1 MDIAL
6 CRKLLDFDSS
16 IHRCNITTED
26 AYPHMHELTRRTF
39 LDAMGVDSYVSRSQ
53 LPGAALTRRLL
64 VSRAGDVSGAA
75 VTQKPKQPPAMP
87 KIDSVVKSVVAT
99 PANPDVATSTTAS
112 ASIAPFSIVAVSVG
126 GWLWLENLPQRVVSR
141 DQVHL
146 VRAMVRALGFEEGE
160 LAVSQF
166 DWPIHNNAQLDLTE
180 EAACAALGGFVYNK
194 MEKQRCKGL
203 VVLGAATVKKL
214 NVSQLD
220 IKHCVTTLSTAAM
233 LAKPELKKQ
242 AWIELQKIV
251 GLS

>member
-1 MDIAL
+1 
-6 CRKLLDFDSS
+6 
-16 IHRCNITTED
+16 
-26 AYPHMHELTRRTF
+26 MHELTRRTF
-39 LDAMGVDSYVSRSQ
+39 LDAIGVDSYVSRSQ

-64 VSRAGDVSGAA
+64 VSRAGDVPGAP
-75 VTQKPKQPPAMP
+75 VTPELKAPPQMP
-87 KIDSVVKSVVAT
+87 KMDTIIKSAAAASNSQRKQVE
-99 PANPDVATSTTAS
+99 PASPDVATNTKAST
-112 ASIAPFSIVAVSVG
+112 SITPFSIAAVSVG
-126 GWLWLENLPQRVVSR
+126 GWLWLEDLPQRVVSR

-203 VVLGAATVKKL
+203 VVLGAATAKKL

-220 IKHCVTTLSTAAM
+220 ITHCVTTLSTAAM

-242 AWIELQKIV
+242 AWIELQQIV